1 MDNLHNK
8 SFGKA
13 GEDAAVVFL
22 ERKGYRIIK
31 RNYRAARDEIDII
44 AKINNTLVIVEVKTR
59 ATNTYSVPEDFITPH
74 KETCLLRAAQ
84 AYIDDEDWNGDTRFD
99 LIAIY
104 HAGKELQFIHIED
117 AFYPRA

>member
-44 AKINNTLVIVEVKTR
+44 AKQNNVLVIVEVKTR

-74 KETCLLRAAQ
+74 KETCLLRAAE
-84 AYIDDEDWNGDTRFD
+84 AYIEDEDWHGDTRFD

-104 HAGKELQFIHIED
+104 HAGNELQFIHIED

>member
-31 RNYRAARDEIDII
+31 RNFRAARDEIDII